1 MPYKSSLS
9 RRLLSGD
16 SLLNTQFGWQLLCLV
31 FVFLGLYAVAYLSVI
46 VSDTGVALLFA
57 GLWFA
62 LAAVLFIRARQKRT
76 LLLLAYLRPA
86 SPVSPYMKGGFLL
99 LLLQLIVAAP
109 MAISLLLVLSQG
121 LAIQGWLL
129 LLAALLSW
137 LLIKERLR
145 HLLTRHRTPVAQT
158 YFILNGSVALG
169 VLLALLVMLPLAF
182 WQSMPDLTALA
193 WHEVFIYAHDTV
205 VARSDSLQ
213 TIAGYWQGM
222 DFLRIWLAQKLS
234 LGQGDYGIKALVW
247 CLVLLQSILF
257 VLPVML
263 LLQGASLCA
272 DSISQGKKPPL
283 KRQFALVSLSLIIIA
298 AVFWQQWAQQPWQF
312 ITGKQVYIVLDNTLY
327 QVPADTLDV
336 NLQQAFDALDAP
348 RKALYQQL
356 DGQVTNKVQRIFS
369 AAEQQI
375 PDYLDWHYS
384 LKGLSQ
390 RLLLQ
395 VLSNEAENPANRIL
409 FAPEGLDKQL
419 AATDQWLFEQYQ
431 QAEQLLNHA
440 LVKQLKTVFADKQVH
455 PHKRWQQQPM
465 AIDIQQL
472 YQDGIKARMQ
482 GSQAAMQ
489 TGSAMLLAGASMT
502 LARTLTGQSAKAIA
516 ARGASRTATRA
527 SPLACV
533 VTGPWFSVCTVVTF
547 VVSSVAIEKGLLMVD
562 EAQHREA
569 LQQELRADLQ
579 QMQQQLN
586 QLYRTQLLQ
595 LLKDNSESIRLRV
608 KNEVKAAEYL

>member
-1 MPYKSSLS
+1 MPQLGQQLFCSMVVFVALY
-9 RRLLSGD
+9 LLSY
-16 SLLNTQFGWQLLCLV
+16 F
-31 FVFLGLYAVAYLSVI
+31 SVI
-46 VSDTGVALLFA
+46 ATDTGVIVFFV
-57 GLWFA
+57 GLSFA
-62 LAAVLFIRARQKRT
+62 LAAVLFVRARQKRA
-76 LLLLAYLRPA
+76 LLLLAYLRSS
-86 SPVSPYMKGGFLL
+86 SPLSRFLQGGVLL
-99 LLLQLIVAAP
+99 FLLQLLLAMP
-109 MAISLLLVLSQG
+109 MAASLLMVLSQG
-121 LAIQGWLL
+121 LATQAWLL
-129 LLAALLSW
+129 LLAALLAW
-137 LLIKERLR
+137 LLLKQQLERAVSQ
-145 HLLTRHRTPVAQT
+145 HLTSKAQN
-158 YFILNGSVALG
+158 YFLLHTSMALG
-169 VLLALLVMLPLAF
+169 MVLALLLLLPLAF
-182 WQSMPDLTALA
+182 WQNMPDLSALA
-193 WHEVFIYAHDTV
+193 WHEVFSYAQSTV
-205 VARSDSLQ
+205 LARSELLKSSVSF
-213 TIAGYWQGM
+213 WQGV
-222 DFLRIWLAQKLS
+222 DFLRIWLAQQLS
-234 LGQGDYGIKALVW
+234 LGQGDYWLKALVW

-283 KRQFALVSLSLIIIA
+283 KRQFALASLSLIIIA
-298 AVFWQQWAQQPWQF
+298 VVFWQQWAEQPWQF

-336 NLQQAFDALDAP
+336 NLQQAFDTLDAP

-489 TGSAMLLAGASMT
+489 AGSAMLLAGASMT

-516 ARGASRTATRA
+516 ARGASCTATRA

-533 VTGPWFSVCTVVTF
+533 ITGPWFSACTVLTF
-547 VVSSVAIEKGLLMVD
+547 IASSVAIEKGLLMVD

-569 LQQELRADLQ
+569 LEEDLKKDLQ
-579 QMQQQLN
+579 TMQQQLN
-586 QLYRTQLLQ
+586 QVYREQLLQ

-608 KNEVKAAEYL
+608 KSEVKAAEYL